1 MPVRADKGSSTQLYR
16 TWWYVGQPSLI
27 LRPPTWPGNEAGS
40 TLSTHCIICMLDPLA
55 LNPHLHPHTLTSTPT
70 SSHPHTLT
78 LSPPHLPPHT
88 PHSHLHTLTPSQAGK
103 GFLPYKLPKNS
114 MVFTPPRR
122 KTEVLK
128 PVNFMGKAKVCDST
142 D

>member
-16 TWWYVGQPSLI
+16 TWRYVGQPSLI
-27 LRPPTWPGNEAGS
+27 PNMAGERGWINIIH
-40 TLSTHCIICMLDPLA
+40 TLYNLLDPLA
-55 LNPHLHPHTLTSTPT
+55 LNPPLHPHTPPHLPLHILIP
-70 SSHPHTLT
+70 SH
-78 LSPPHLPPHT
+78 SPPHLPPHI

-128 PVNFMGKAKVCDST
+128 PVNFMGKAKVRFH
-142 D
+142 